1 MEAENHWIMCF
12 DTETTGIGPDYKGVK
27 FADKQ
32 TLLSELAKGNHWDTN
47 VAAWIA
53 SETYIAQLS
62 YCVFNTK
69 TNEMK
74 KFNKYISDI
83 PAEVV
88 MSKKENPETHPI
100 IKATLEASER
110 APPEDKATLMDS
122 LQEFHADF
130 MRSSVVVAH
139 NADFDQRMVFFELY
153 RRFRESA
160 AARKIYTDIKTNIG
174 KYLCTMCMYKD
185 IVKIN
190 TKIVAAPSVRTSN
203 AATSVRIPYTEK
215 TYVDRALV
223 ERKSIKVPA
232 LWEVYDKLFGYP
244 PDASALHDSMIDVVV
259 LLRVFYRYWMV
270 SPKPTAKLCGRGQPD
285 IYGKNAEIDKYIN
298 KITPYGIE
306 PSGNFENDGL
316 QNCYGELDTSGIPKE
331 PYSRINGNPVKT
343 RRYKERKGKSASSK
357 RGSITRSNKPKPKP
371 KPEPKPEP
379 EPEPEPKPE
388 PKPKPRPRS
397 R

>member
-27 FADKQ
+27 YADKQ
-32 TLLSELAKGNHWDTN
+32 TLLSDLAKGVHWDKN
-47 VAAWIA
+47 VAHWIA

-62 YCVFNTK
+62 YCVFNTE

-83 PAEVV
+83 PADVV
-88 MSKKENPETHPI
+88 MSKKENPQTHPI
-100 IKATLEASER
+100 IKATLEAAER
-110 APPEDKATLMDS
+110 ASPEDKATLMDS
-122 LQEFHADF
+122 LQEFYVDF

-153 RRFRESA
+153 RRFRESQV
-160 AARKIYTDIKTNIG
+160 ARQIYTNIKKNIG

-190 TKIVAAPSVRTSN
+190 TKIVAAS
-203 AATSVRIPYTEK
+203 SVRIPYTEK

-270 SPKPTAKLCGRGQPD
+270 LSKPTAKLCGRGDPD
-285 IYGKNAEIDKYIN
+285 IYGKNAEIDEYIN

-306 PSGNFENDGL
+306 PSGNFENDEL
-316 QNCYGELDTSGIPKE
+316 QNCYGELDASGIPKE

-343 RRYKERKGKSASSK
+343 RRYKERKGKSASLK
-357 RGSITRSNKPKPKP
+357 RRSGTRSN
-371 KPEPKPEP
+371 
-379 EPEPEPKPE
+379 
-388 PKPKPRPRS
+388 KPRPRS

>member
-1 MEAENHWIMCF
+1 MEEENHWIMCF

-27 FADKQ
+27 YANKQ
-32 TLLSELAKGNHWDTN
+32 TLLSDLAKGVHWDRN
-47 VAAWIA
+47 VAAWIT

-88 MSKKENPETHPI
+88 RSKKEDPKTHPI
-100 IKATLEASER
+100 IIATIEASER
-110 APPEDKATLMDS
+110 ASPEDKTTLMDS

-130 MRSSVVVAH
+130 MRSAVVVAH
-139 NADFDQRMVFFELY
+139 NADFDQRMIFFELY

-160 AARKIYTDIKTNIG
+160 PARKIYTDIKKHID

-190 TKIVAAPSVRTSN
+190 TKIAGVTS
-203 AATSVRIPYTEK
+203 TRIPYTEK
-215 TYVDRALV
+215 KYVDRALV

-244 PDASALHDSMIDVVV
+244 PDASALHDSMIDVIV

-270 SPKPTAKLCGRGQPD
+270 SPKPTPTLCGRGEPD
-285 IYGKNAEIDKYIN
+285 IYGKHVEIDEYIN
-298 KITPYGIE
+298 MITPIGIE

-316 QNCYGELDTSGIPKE
+316 QNCYGELDASGFPKE

-343 RRYKERKGKSASSK
+343 RRYKERKGKSTSQLN
-357 RGSITRSNKPKPKP
+357 RVGTRSK
-371 KPEPKPEP
+371 
-379 EPEPEPKPE
+379 
-388 PKPKPRPRS
+388 KPRS
-397 R
+397 M